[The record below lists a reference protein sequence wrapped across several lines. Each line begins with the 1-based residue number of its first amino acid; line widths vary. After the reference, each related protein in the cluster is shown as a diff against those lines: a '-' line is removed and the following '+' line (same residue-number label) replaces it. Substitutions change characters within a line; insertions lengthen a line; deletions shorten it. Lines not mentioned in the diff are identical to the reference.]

1 MRLTMST
8 SPGVPRRILIRSLRA
23 PNQPSYPL
31 NRRPNICWSLISRL
45 QKRLGLQFRQRC
57 LRAPTKSSNRWRCP
71 LLAQSGHSC
80 CIAHFRFPSPHSLD
94 LTRHSHVPPRCGK
107 VIASLHKTE
116 KCRGTLGGVL
126 EEEIML
132 TLSKARKIVD
142 HALERAKGLNISV
155 SVAVCDP
162 SGRLIALNQ
171 MDGSVGWETDRSSIG
186 KAVAA
191 AITGRPSDR
200 LFEEFDRGAVR
211 IPTYNNVF
219 PPR

>member
-1 MRLTMST
+1 
-8 SPGVPRRILIRSLRA
+8 
-23 PNQPSYPL
+23 
-31 NRRPNICWSLISRL
+31 
-45 QKRLGLQFRQRC
+45 
-57 LRAPTKSSNRWRCP
+57 
-71 LLAQSGHSC
+71 
-80 CIAHFRFPSPHSLD
+80 
-94 LTRHSHVPPRCGK
+94 
-107 VIASLHKTE
+107 
-116 KCRGTLGGVL
+116 
-126 EEEIML
+126 ML

-219 PPR
+219 PPRGQRGGLPIVEAGVVQGGCGVSGAPTPERDEDCASTGIAASVEGRTNPPRPTVVPAPSPW